1 MMQLVMLVGAEEAK
15 NFIAEEFGY
24 DSDTEAGQKQIARL
38 GAMYDQVAFS
48 LAMEKSTTTGTL
60 VKELYRELQQKVLK
74 F

>member
-24 DSDTEAGQKQIARL
+24 DSDTEAGRKQIARL

-48 LAMEKSTTTGTL
+48 LAMEESTTTGTL
-60 VKELYRELQQKVLK
+60 VRELYRELQHRVLK